1 MSNKKS
7 QILQTSTLTVKR
19 AIANGIRNVEKMSN
33 SESPNSTRKA
43 IKSYPEGSTQDFIPI
58 ESIKNGIVKLTDG
71 RYIGIIEVYPINFM
85 KLASN
90 EKNMIVYNWQK
101 LYEGGLQKIQIKAMC
116 DFFNPEK
123 LIKNIQKESKK
134 YNDPSILEARDNYI
148 RHILH
153 YSNAEAISTR
163 YFIIYQYAGD
173 IEGNIS
179 KDFTEICLQM
189 EETENFIR
197 DICKNCG
204 NITYNPGEIKEKNRA
219 VTEFLYYFFNR
230 NTSRKESL
238 ESRATRIKNDFKA
251 FTEATGIKK
260 DYNIRDL
267 IASKGIRFTNHTF
280 AYMDGM
286 YYSYLGIL
294 PNSYP
299 EAVYGGWID
308 QLFNYLQFTDIDIIS
323 YKYAKE
329 FTQMSLTGINK
340 VTESNYNRQIYKHR
354 KEKAEK
360 AALKYGNNTYVQ
372 KHMSDL
378 HEELWKT
385 AIILTVKAP
394 SERVLVRAVNFIK
407 KGLEKFHVKVEDSFD
422 RTEDYFTLTMPL
434 LCCAPSFNKIR
445 HDTLSS
451 QMGSMY
457 CFTCYELYDPLGYML
472 GENMDTKAI
481 TCPNNFNTERYKNG
495 NTVLIGTSG
504 AGKTFIEEVIGT
516 RSFLNGMRVFSII
529 PAKGWEYEPGC
540 KMVGGT
546 FIKYYPGSKDC
557 LNPLEIRPI
566 GEFDKTVFG
575 NGDDEDLTSQESS
588 LLARKVTFLII
599 WLQMQSNS
607 NDIDTV
613 VFSKLQEVIPKIYEK
628 KGITEDNASIYEE
641 DGKTLK
647 EMPILSDMYNEFKKY
662 RELEEY
668 TSIVSGLINGPF
680 KNLNGQTN
688 VDMSKGYIVFD
699 VDERKIGKKLISACQ
714 YAVFDFT
721 NTAVLENPLSKDIVI
736 LDEAWKMLK
745 LPACAEQVKD
755 MIKLIRGYGGCVIIA
770 TQELNDFINNSNGY
784 GISVLSNSEIKIILN
799 LKEEELKMVKSH
811 MKLSEDEC
819 RKIEKF
825 KKGEAFFI
833 SGSDRVR
840 VSVAATDV
848 EMYTFTTDINV
859 RRKMAE
865 KKSFNVNRINI

>member
-1 MSNKKS
+1 MSKKKS

-43 IKSYPEGSTQDFIPI
+43 IKSYSEGSTQDFIPI

-197 DICKNCG
+197 DICKRCG
-204 NITYNPGEIKEKNRA
+204 NITYNPGGIKEKNRA
-219 VTEFLYYFFNR
+219 ITEFLYYFFNR

-323 YKYAKE
+323 
-329 FTQMSLTGINK
+329 
-340 VTESNYNRQIYKHR
+340 
-354 KEKAEK
+354 
-360 AALKYGNNTYVQ
+360 
-372 KHMSDL
+372 
-378 HEELWKT
+378 
-385 AIILTVKAP
+385 
-394 SERVLVRAVNFIK
+394 
-407 KGLEKFHVKVEDSFD
+407 
-422 RTEDYFTLTMPL
+422 
-434 LCCAPSFNKIR
+434 
-445 HDTLSS
+445 
-451 QMGSMY
+451 
-457 CFTCYELYDPLGYML
+457 
-472 GENMDTKAI
+472 
-481 TCPNNFNTERYKNG
+481 
-495 NTVLIGTSG
+495 
-504 AGKTFIEEVIGT
+504 
-516 RSFLNGMRVFSII
+516 
-529 PAKGWEYEPGC
+529 
-540 KMVGGT
+540 
-546 FIKYYPGSKDC
+546 
-557 LNPLEIRPI
+557 
-566 GEFDKTVFG
+566 
-575 NGDDEDLTSQESS
+575 
-588 LLARKVTFLII
+588 
-599 WLQMQSNS
+599 
-607 NDIDTV
+607 
-613 VFSKLQEVIPKIYEK
+613 
-628 KGITEDNASIYEE
+628 
-641 DGKTLK
+641 
-647 EMPILSDMYNEFKKY
+647 
-662 RELEEY
+662 
-668 TSIVSGLINGPF
+668 
-680 KNLNGQTN
+680 
-688 VDMSKGYIVFD
+688 
-699 VDERKIGKKLISACQ
+699 
-714 YAVFDFT
+714 
-721 NTAVLENPLSKDIVI
+721 
-736 LDEAWKMLK
+736 
-745 LPACAEQVKD
+745 
-755 MIKLIRGYGGCVIIA
+755 
-770 TQELNDFINNSNGY
+770 
-784 GISVLSNSEIKIILN
+784 
-799 LKEEELKMVKSH
+799 
-811 MKLSEDEC
+811 
-819 RKIEKF
+819 
-825 KKGEAFFI
+825 
-833 SGSDRVR
+833 
-840 VSVAATDV
+840 
-848 EMYTFTTDINV
+848 
-859 RRKMAE
+859 
-865 KKSFNVNRINI
+865 